1 MDLKEL
7 FRRLK
12 GILLFGAAYLTA
24 FFLIEARDVPI
35 HIIHTSLDDRIPFCE
50 YFIIPYV
57 LWFAYVCGTVLYL
70 GLSKNKTIEYNRF
83 ILTMELG
90 MIVFVITSL
99 IYPNGQNLRPRIE
112 SDNIF
117 TWAVNLLYKTD
128 TCTNILPS
136 LHVFASVACDI
147 ALCRD
152 RWFKKHPAAAW
163 GSHILTVLICLST
176 MFLKQ
181 HSVVDVICAL
191 ICNLLFYPLVYYWEE
206 IRIRSKIKKAQKT
219 SKVSSVK

>member
-24 FFLIEARDVPI
+24 FFLMEARDVPI
-35 HIIHTSLDDRIPFCE
+35 HIIHTSLDDKIPFCE
-50 YFIIPYV
+50 YFIIPYL
-57 LWFAYVCGTVLYL
+57 LWFLYVCGTVLYL
-70 GLSKNKTIEYNRF
+70 GLGKNKLIEYNRF

-99 IYPNGQNLRPRIE
+99 LYPNGQNLRPQIE
-112 SDNIF
+112 SDSIF
-117 TWAVNLLYKTD
+117 TWTVNLLYKID
-128 TCTNILPS
+128 TSTNILPS
-136 LHVFASVACDI
+136 LHVFAAVACDI

-152 RWFKKHPAAAW
+152 QWFKKQPAASW
-163 GSHILTVLICLST
+163 GSHILAVLICLST

-191 ICNLLFYPLVYYWEE
+191 ICNLLFYPLVYHWEE
-206 IRIRSKIKKAQKT
+206 IRIRIKIRKAQKS
-219 SKVSSVK
+219 SKISSVK